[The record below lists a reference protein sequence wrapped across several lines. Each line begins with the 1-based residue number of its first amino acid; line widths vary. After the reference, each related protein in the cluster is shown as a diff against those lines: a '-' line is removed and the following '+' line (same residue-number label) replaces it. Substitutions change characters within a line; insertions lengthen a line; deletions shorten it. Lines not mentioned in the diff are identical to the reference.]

1 MNDPELE
8 KSIENIK
15 SGDKTAFSYI
25 IDKYQTLAFNIA
37 LPIVGNVE
45 DAEEVVQD
53 SFIRVFKYIRQY
65 NGESRFSSWL
75 YKIVYNRAL
84 SKVQTN
90 AKQWSKTK
98 SLKDQFVAK
107 ANNYEEKMDFLDNE
121 IRNNLLAKA
130 LGLIPESDRLI
141 ITLFY
146 FGEKSIQ
153 EIAEIT
159 SWKVSKCKVKL
170 MRARQKLE
178 VLLKHTKEDIS

>member
-1 MNDPELE
+1 MNDPKLDTC
-8 KSIENIK
+8 IANIK
-15 SGDKTAFSYI
+15 NGQSAAFGYI

-53 SFIRVFKYIRQY
+53 SFVRIFRYINQY

-84 SKVQTN
+84 TKVQSNT
-90 AKQWSKTK
+90 KQW
-98 SLKDQFVAK
+98 LGKDEIQIHKNSEDLIDVQ
-107 ANNYEEKMDFLDNE
+107 ELDRLDDE
-121 IRNNLLAKA
+121 VRKELIMKA
-130 LGLIPESDRLI
+130 LGLIPDSDRLLI
-141 ITLFY
+141 MLFY
-146 FGEKSIQ
+146 FGEKSIP

-170 MRARQKLE
+170 MRARQKLAR
-178 VLLKHTKEDIS
+178 LLQNRKEDIL